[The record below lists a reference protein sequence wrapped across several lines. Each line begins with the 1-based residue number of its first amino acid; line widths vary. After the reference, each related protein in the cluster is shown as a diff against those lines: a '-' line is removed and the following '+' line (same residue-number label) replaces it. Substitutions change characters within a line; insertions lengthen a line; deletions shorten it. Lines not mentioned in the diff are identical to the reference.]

1 MQHGEISSFYCQ
13 SNSLDL
19 RKRVVDYVK
28 SGGSKIGASRLY
40 QVSLWC
46 VNDWSCRSTLEAKK
60 PQGRPRKMDWS
71 ALEKDIQETPDKL
84 LRERAVEFVVW
95 PNAIWHACQVL
106 KITHKKKLSL
116 PGKKL

>member
-1 MQHGEISSFYCQ
+1 MEKFQWFKNMSY
-13 SNSLDL
+13 SLDL

-46 VNDWSCRSTLEAKK
+46 VNDWSCRSTLEPKK

-84 LRERAVEFVVW
+84 LRERAAEFGVW
-95 PNAIWHACQVL
+95 PNAIWYACQVL
-106 KITHKKKLSL
+106 KITHKKNISL